1 MPAGNSHRLQAVL
14 RAGQHKPA
22 STGESIN
29 IAGADALKAN
39 PPRKGPGANKVAKQ
53 DNDNMGASNDS
64 SAWLEDL
71 VNSYKEESK
80 GRSETLEAVRKDAQD
95 CVEKR
100 NTAVNEALKEQE
112 AAATK
117 IVEALKDKLNQVSAE
132 LDRLQAAQADSNT
145 QKGECEAA
153 RASLDRELKALQ
165 ESSNTERD
173 AAKAAAEL
181 AVQETVAEWTTKL
194 KECQAKNATSGAEAS
209 KKLEESLDQLKA
221 SQEALTAQQEALK
234 AEQEVNAKHMEE
246 AVTNTKKFEKAV
258 EEACAV
264 LKAALA

>member
-29 IAGADALKAN
+29 TAGADALKAN
-39 PPRKGPGANKVAKQ
+39 PPTWGKGSGAK
-53 DNDNMGASNDS
+53 NMDDS

-80 GRSETLEAVRKDAQD
+80 GRSETLETVRKDAQD

-100 NTAVNEALKEQE
+100 NTAVSEALQEQE

-117 IVEALKDKLNQVSAE
+117 IVEALKDKLNEVSAE
-132 LDRLQAAQADSNT
+132 LEKLRSASADNTT
-145 QKGECEAA
+145 QKDACEDA
-153 RASLDRELKALQ
+153 RASIERELEALK
-165 ESSNTERD
+165 ESSNMERD

-194 KECQAKNATSGAEAS
+194 KEYEAKSATSGAEAS
-209 KKLEESLDQLKA
+209 KKLEESLEQLKA
-221 SQEALTAQQEALK
+221 AEKALTAEQQALK

-246 AVTNTKKFEKAV
+246 AVTNTKKFEKAI

>member
-1 MPAGNSHRLQAVL
+1 MPAGNSYRLQAVL

-29 IAGADALKAN
+29 TAAADALKAN
-39 PPRKGPGANKVAKQ
+39 PPTWGKGSGAKNM
-53 DNDNMGASNDS
+53 DNS
-64 SAWLEDL
+64 SAWLDDL
-71 VNSYKEESK
+71 VNSYKEENKRLSDTV
-80 GRSETLEAVRKDAQD
+80 ETARKDAQD

-100 NTAVNEALKEQE
+100 NTVVNEALQEQE

-117 IVEALKDKLNQVSAE
+117 IVEALKDKLNEVSAE
-132 LDRLQAAQADSNT
+132 LEKLRSASADNTT
-145 QKGECEAA
+145 QKDACEDA
-153 RASLDRELKALQ
+153 RESIQRELDALR

-194 KECQAKNATSGAEAS
+194 NECQAKNATAGAEAS
-209 KKLEESLDQLKA
+209 KKLEETLEQLQA
-221 SQEALTAQQEALK
+221 SQQALTAEQQALK
-234 AEQEVNAKHMEE
+234 AEQEVNAKHME
-246 AVTNTKKFEKAV
+246 KFAKVEKAI

-264 LKAALA
+264 LKASLA